1 MFLYLNKIILKH
13 KIMTKF
19 ILTITS
25 LLVGAIAFAQVS
37 ENRNVSDFSKLKAS
51 QGIEVF
57 YTVSNSNSVK
67 VETDDNERLQMIK
80 TEVEGETLKIFVDT
94 DNAKKTKSKK
104 WSSRTIDGVSFNTIK
119 VYVTGKSLSEIKA
132 SSSASIKI
140 QNLNTTERLEVAASS
155 SGSVSGNFECNDLKV
170 DVSSSGD
177 VDGKINAKHVYVEA
191 SSSGDIDLEGKATSL
206 EVKASSS
213 ADVDLKTLIVE
224 SAIVK
229 ASSSA
234 DVTVMVTKS
243 LDAAASSSADIDYYG
258 NPSQV
263 NTDKSSS
270 GSVNKR

>member
-1 MFLYLNKIILKH
+1 
-13 KIMTKF
+13 MTKLIVTIASF
-19 ILTITS
+19 IVS
-25 LLVGAIAFAQVS
+25 LVATAQVS

-57 YTVSNSNSVK
+57 YTVSNSNSIK
-67 VETDDNERLQMIK
+67 VETDDNERMQMIK
-80 TEVEGETLKIFVDT
+80 TEVEGQTLKIFVDT
-94 DNAKKTKSKK
+94 ENGKKPKSKK
-104 WSSRTIDGVSFNTIK
+104 WNNRTIDGVSFNVIK

-155 SGSVSGNFECNDLKV
+155 SGSVSGSFDCTDFKA

-177 VDGKINAKHVYVEA
+177 IKGNINAKTIYVEV
-191 SSSGDIDLEGKATSL
+191 SSSGDISLDGKATSL

-213 ADVDLKTLIVE
+213 GDCNLRGLSVE
-224 SAIVK
+224 NATVK

-234 DVTVMVTKS
+234 DVTLTVTKS
-243 LDAAASSSADIDYYG
+243 LEAAASSSADVNYYG

-263 NTDKSSS
+263 NADKSSS
-270 GSVNKR
+270 GSVNRR